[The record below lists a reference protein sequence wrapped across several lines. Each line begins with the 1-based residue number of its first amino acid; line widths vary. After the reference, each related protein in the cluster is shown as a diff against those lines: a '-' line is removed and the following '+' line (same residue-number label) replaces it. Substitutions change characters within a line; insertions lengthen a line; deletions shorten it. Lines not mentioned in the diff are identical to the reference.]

1 MAAIISQQNG
11 PGFFLEWND
20 RRPTRVH
27 TMMNYCLFV
36 VKVHTLPNSTVR
48 ISNGQLVNMD
58 IKLSVPTDNRDSTG
72 AVIYRQ
78 VDAKDMPYYIHYPV
92 SERLHQVSETC
103 GLIHCDDF
111 WFKWPGT
118 FKLEISLSLEG
129 PVFLGQCTLAPFEVT
144 MSDQPGNM
152 ESDNWEESILLEL
165 MKAPF
170 SPASKQLSETEE
182 DGTISTLSIWTY
194 NQAIS
199 LIRILSSLPE
209 KASFANF
216 GYEDT
221 ILITLILGQAYIE
234 TLLQIYAL
242 ILLLLPSGRTTYV
255 YPLSSRDSTASFN
268 PSDWIVLNEPFPD
281 LFVKISIREG
291 CNERFTGDEPI
302 HLDNIILKIY
312 DPEKKFDCHTE
323 PDSAGYREIYGLG
336 VANHATRKKDYT
348 AELPG
353 KEVTIRV
360 QNFCFLQEARYKV
373 AFNVSL
379 GNVHLGTTQEQFVHP
394 RKSVRPVE
402 EPEEV
407 VDPI

>member
-152 ESDNWEESILLEL
+152 E
-165 MKAPF
+165 
-170 SPASKQLSETEE
+170 
-182 DGTISTLSIWTY
+182 
-194 NQAIS
+194 
-199 LIRILSSLPE
+199 
-209 KASFANF
+209 
-216 GYEDT
+216 
-221 ILITLILGQAYIE
+221 
-234 TLLQIYAL
+234 
-242 ILLLLPSGRTTYV
+242 
-255 YPLSSRDSTASFN
+255 
-268 PSDWIVLNEPFPD
+268 
-281 LFVKISIREG
+281 
-291 CNERFTGDEPI
+291 
-302 HLDNIILKIY
+302 
-312 DPEKKFDCHTE
+312 
-323 PDSAGYREIYGLG
+323 
-336 VANHATRKKDYT
+336 
-348 AELPG
+348 
-353 KEVTIRV
+353 
-360 QNFCFLQEARYKV
+360 
-373 AFNVSL
+373 
-379 GNVHLGTTQEQFVHP
+379 
-394 RKSVRPVE
+394 
-402 EPEEV
+402 
-407 VDPI
+407 